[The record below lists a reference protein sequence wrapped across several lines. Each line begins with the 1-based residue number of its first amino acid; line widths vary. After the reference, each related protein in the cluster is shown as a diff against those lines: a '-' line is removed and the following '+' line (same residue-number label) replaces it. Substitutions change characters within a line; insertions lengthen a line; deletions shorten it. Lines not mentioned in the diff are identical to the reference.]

1 MVIGVVSDPLR
12 ATVVV
17 DERVPEENQE
27 NGKPNIFPVYAVD
40 MVELTNEDDGLRE
53 REGNHSL
60 KRNSS

>member
-1 MVIGVVSDPLR
+1 
-12 ATVVV
+12 V
-17 DERVPEENQE
+17 DETVPGENQE
-27 NGKPNIFPVYAVD
+27 NREPKIMPVYAVD